1 MFLNKPRFIFFFD
14 EKFGFFRY
22 DDGPE
27 RLGWLLNYLPISMP
41 DEYGNE
47 KSGLDLYF
55 LDRQGGNFKATIFYR
70 PYFYVD
76 LYDSRRALE
85 ISQHIQKKF
94 EGCFVDIIEKEDLSM
109 PGHLS
114 GKKHRFLK
122 LSFNTVQELIDA
134 KSELR
139 FIIYIILFYI
149 LYLS

>member
-1 MFLNKPRFIFFFD
+1 MLD
-14 EKFGFFRY
+14 ENGV
-22 DDGPE
+22 
-27 RLGWLLNYLPISMP
+27 
-41 DEYGNE
+41 E

-55 LDRQGGNFKATIFYR
+55 LDKDNNNFKGTVFYD

-76 LYDSRRALE
+76 VIDERFLSETA
-85 ISQHIQKKF
+85 QHIQKRF
-94 EGCFVDIIEKEDLSM
+94 EGCRVEQLEKEDLDM